1 MKKIVALLLALVMI
15 LSLSTVAFAAK
26 KDRSLIEDVVK
37 YQFNTAK
44 KVGDGIYGAA
54 SAAWRYAADQV
65 EHVLNA
71 PTIGGAFDAVAD
83 NVKQDVDAVVGSV
96 VAGHDFVVKSVVEGA
111 KDYDKAV
118 DEAAAKIAGY
128 ATLPARVLIGQAKK
142 VVDAAD
148 AANAKVAAVD
158 LSVNKHKVYSKIDDE
173 IFDAAEAILGK
184 VETQIM
190 NAINNIY
197 PATPL
202 DLPAAPTTAHYA
214 EPVEP
219 QLEDFMA
226 NITYGYDEGD
236 AMKDYDLAHKAW
248 IIAHNAWIANEEKI
262 ASETNLYN
270 AEMVKYNE
278 QMAINEKNAKA
289 TEALGLLTKVPAEFL
304 DAIENHIAKDVAEN
318 VDDFGDG
325 IDKAKDDVCAKID
338 VELGKLQDEL
348 IKMNQKNNQAGKQI
362 KAAISYVW
370 GLTVDVPQ

>member
-1 MKKIVALLLALVMI
+1 M
-15 LSLSTVAFAAK
+15 
-26 KDRSLIEDVVK
+26 
-37 YQFNTAK
+37 
-44 KVGDGIYGAA
+44 
-54 SAAWRYAADQV
+54 

-158 LSVNKHKVYSKIDDE
+158 LSVNKYKVYSKIDDE
-173 IFDAAEAILGK
+173 IFDAAEKILGK
-184 VETQIM
+184 VETQIK
-190 NAINNIY
+190 NAINSIY

-202 DLPAAPTTAHYA
+202 DLPAAPINVAGEQPVKPVYADFLALVGMTKTDAISYAYTYNTTARPYVTA
-214 EPVEP
+214 ATATVASSS
-219 QLEDFMA
+219 L
-226 NITYGYDEGD
+226 ITEEEAIAYYES
-236 AMKDYDLAHKAW
+236 AYNLYISEKAAWDLANTTYNTAL
-248 IIAHNAWIANEEKI
+248 ND
-262 ASETNLYN
+262 YN
-270 AEMVKYNE
+270 AAMVKYND
-278 QMAINEKNAKA
+278 QKAINDKNAKA
-289 TEALGLLTKVPAEFL
+289 TEVLGLLTKVPAEFL

-370 GLTVDVPQ
+370 GLTVDVPK